1 MKLIVG
7 LGNPGSQYE
16 RTRHNV
22 GFMVVDR
29 LAQQAQVP
37 LNVDKA
43 FKAHVA
49 KTTLYGQAVILA
61 KPQTYMNLSGDSVG
75 PIARYYKV
83 ELDDIL
89 VICDEVSLPFGR
101 LRIRPHGSD
110 GGQNGMKH
118 IITAL
123 GSNQFPRLRL
133 GVGPQPAGMPL
144 ENYVLQ
150 AFPQAQQDQLPTVLD
165 TCQQAI
171 ALWMRQGV
179 EPTRNQF
186 NGWSLPVSPQPGLEK
201 PTP

>member
-7 LGNPGSQYE
+7 LGNPGLQYE

-22 GFMVVDR
+22 GFLLLDQ
-29 LAQQAQVP
+29 LAQQAQAFWSEE
-37 LNVDKA
+37 KS
-43 FKAHVA
+43 FKAQIA
-49 KTTLYGQAVILA
+49 KTSLA
-61 KPQTYMNLSGDSVG
+61 SQPVLLVKPQTFMNLSGDSVG
-75 PIARYYKV
+75 PVARYYKI

-118 IITAL
+118 IIAAL

-133 GVGPQPAGMPL
+133 GVGPQPKGMPL
-144 ENYVLQ
+144 EKYVLQ
-150 AFPQAQQDQLPTVLD
+150 AFSTEEQTQLPEIFD

-171 ALWMRQGV
+171 ALWVRQGV
-179 EPTRNQF
+179 EPVRNQF
-186 NGWSLPVSPQPGLEK
+186 NGWVLPMPDK
-201 PTP
+201 P